1 MHTTESPIE
10 RDLETPRHPANGSGT
25 SSEVADQASR
35 RRTFA
40 VISHPDAGKSTLTEA
55 LALHAHAIGE
65 AGAVHGKGNRRGVV
79 SDWMEMERDRGISI
93 TSAVLQ
99 FAYAETVINLLDTPG
114 HADFSEDTYR
124 VLAAVDAA
132 VMLVDAAKGIEPQTL
147 KLFEVCRARG
157 VPVITVVNKWD
168 RPGLDAL
175 AIMDELTTRLDLH
188 PMPLTWP
195 IGVAGDFRGVL
206 DCATGDFVEF
216 TRTPGGATE
225 AVATRWSAAEAR
237 AAVGDVFTQA
247 EEEYDL
253 LSASGHGFDLE
264 LFLSGAA
271 TPVLFGS
278 AVLNFGVRQLLDTL
292 VALAPAPSA
301 RPDTSGSSRDVSAPF
316 SGFVFKIQ
324 AGMDKAHRDR
334 LAFVRVCSGRFSR
347 GMVVTHADTG
357 RPFATKYAQSVF
369 GRDRSTLDEAF
380 PGDVIGLVNANALRV
395 GDTLFSDEK
404 VAFPRIPLFAP
415 EHFAVARAAVSG
427 KQKQFRRGIEQLGEE
442 GVVQVLHSDRR
453 GAQAPVLA
461 AVGPMQFDVA
471 KHRMEHEFGSPIRL
485 EPLPYSVAR
494 AVTPDALPQLE
505 NRGGAEALTRA
516 DGVHLAVFADKW
528 RMSSVERDLPA
539 DSLSPIFG

>member
-1 MHTTESPIE
+1 MHTTASLE
-10 RDLETPRHPANGSGT
+10 RDPEAPRHPDGAAGT
-25 SSEVADQASR
+25 SPEVAEQAAR

-79 SDWMEMERDRGISI
+79 SDWMDMERDRGISI

-99 FAYAETVINLLDTPG
+99 FAYAGTVINLLDTPG

-195 IGVAGDFRGVL
+195 VGVAGDFRGVL

-225 AVATRWSAAEAR
+225 AIATRSSAEEAR
-237 AAVGDVFTQA
+237 ATVGDVFIRA

-253 LSASGHGFDLE
+253 LSSSGHGFDLE

-292 VALAPAPSA
+292 VALAPPPSA
-301 RPDTSGSSRDVSAPF
+301 RPDQVGGVREVSAPF

-347 GMVVTHADTG
+347 GMVVMHADTG

-404 VAFPRIPLFAP
+404 VTFPRIPLFAP

-485 EPLPYSVAR
+485 EVLPYTVAR
-494 AVTPDALPQLE
+494 AVAPAALGQLE

-528 RMSSVERDLPA
+528 RMASVERDLPA